1 LDKRKK
7 WGLFFMGKQ
16 WKDSVIDRKLRFIK
30 LLKDGAPVRKICTEL
45 GIDNRKVRD
54 WRDTIKVFGE
64 PRFLMTHTTKT
75 KYAYEL
81 KLAAAK
87 ARVEDG
93 MPIAEVMAKYGVK
106 SPNLLGTWCRIYR
119 DQGEA
124 GLLPKKKGPPLLPKN
139 KPQQAISYVEELE
152 LRVKRLEAENAILK
166 KVKALKDLK
175 N

>member
-1 LDKRKK
+1 
-7 WGLFFMGKQ
+7 
-16 WKDSVIDRKLRFIK
+16 
-30 LLKDGAPVRKICTEL
+30 
-45 GIDNRKVRD
+45 
-54 WRDTIKVFGE
+54 
-64 PRFLMTHTTKT
+64 MTHTTKT

-81 KLAAAK
+81 KLSAAK

-139 KPQQAISYVEELE
+139 KPQQALSYVEELE